1 MLQHFCISGRTN
13 LTHTYVCF
21 VMYTDNFHHKFLYH
35 IWYNENPYPLTPY
48 LNTNKQY
55 NISLQNRTDWCV
67 IPVGTALTLL
77 PTARCVEISVKT
89 VIAKPGCYWQLHV
102 SAFRWPSSGC
112 SLWSRINTI
121 CKIEWLGVEISCTL
135 TLLCTNRHYIRW
147 IYGGWVLQRLVRIG
161 CFPVVDCLS
170 SRSKWVGR
178 GGNFA
183 ALSDI
188 FWFE

>member
-77 PTARCVEISVKT
+77 PAARCVEISVRT

-102 SAFRWPSSGC
+102 SAFRC
-112 SLWSRINTI
+112 
-121 CKIEWLGVEISCTL
+121 
-135 TLLCTNRHYIRW
+135 
-147 IYGGWVLQRLVRIG
+147 
-161 CFPVVDCLS
+161 CLS
-170 SRSKWVGR
+170 AVLSLSGVIVIHQ
-178 GGNFA
+178 
-183 ALSDI
+183 LSDSSLAHSVKMFYQFTKFFLI
-188 FWFE
+188 RKLLRVPDISYYRSPRS